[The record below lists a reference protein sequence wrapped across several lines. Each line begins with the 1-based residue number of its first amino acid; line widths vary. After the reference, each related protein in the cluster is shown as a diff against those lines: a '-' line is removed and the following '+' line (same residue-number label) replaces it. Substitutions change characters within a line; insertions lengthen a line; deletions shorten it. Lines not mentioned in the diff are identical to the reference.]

1 MIHIHR
7 TDARLPSRPVL
18 SGRRK
23 AATKEGGQKDLFCTT
38 PRRESPHS
46 GEAVPRGE
54 RRPPRGTRGA
64 ARGGNTSKK
73 QSASRRTVP
82 QCQGLEL
89 RVSWFTTSYFC
100 PCVAHLISSS
110 EGVTKHPPP
119 SAPLPPR
126 PLPTGKPHLS
136 HLSLVRKEMTC
147 CLSSKL

>member
-46 GEAVPRGE
+46 GEAVPE
-54 RRPPRGTRGA
+54 RRTEAPTWHSGGGA
-64 ARGGNTSKK
+64 RREHEQKTEST
-73 QSASRRTVP
+73 SRRTVP
-82 QCQGLEL
+82 ECQGLEL

-119 SAPLPPR
+119 LRPFASPPLTNWQTPPVTSVTCQKR
-126 PLPTGKPHLS
+126 NDKLS
-136 HLSLVRKEMTC
+136 F
-147 CLSSKL
+147 